1 MENASATVKD
11 VTATIIAQ
19 RMELENKNKTIT
31 MLQKALNEQ
40 KELTLYHAKEMEKE
54 EQRRLTLLKSEHEE
68 TVKRHQCF
76 IDQVISKNYFV
87 YGLIYHSTC
96 VHLLI
101 LLYINGASL

>member
-76 IDQVISKNYFV
+76 IDQVISNAKIILYMGSFIIVHV
-87 YGLIYHSTC
+87 YIFSYCYT
-96 VHLLI
+96 
-101 LLYINGASL
+101 